1 MHLKLGDSLFQFLS
15 ETSGDQASLFKRE
28 MKGRREIFLMNS
40 KQPLYYRSAR
50 THVRSAC
57 TFYARAYYQSPM
69 VIIHNMAMVISYS
82 YLLYLLII
90 LTYYTYLLYT
100 IMFTV
105 YAPFFTMTQI
115 EHYRG
120 GGGGGHH

>member
-50 THVRSAC
+50 TYAAHVRF
-57 TFYARAYYQSPM
+57 TRAHTTNHQW
-69 VIIHNMAMVISYS
+69 
-82 YLLYLLII
+82 L
-90 LTYYTYLLYT
+90 
-100 IMFTV
+100 
-105 YAPFFTMTQI
+105 
-115 EHYRG
+115 
-120 GGGGGHH
+120 